1 MKKILNQVEGKTCYV
16 VMVNYNGW
24 QDTIECLE
32 SVLKSDYKSYKII
45 VCDNASGNDSWNRM
59 IDWASGRIQAS
70 CSVHPKIRSLVY
82 PFLPKP
88 VDFDCQYQ
96 DKGKPFI
103 LTDAKIHF
111 LKLKKNLGFAG
122 GMNMGIR
129 LALQDKDCGYIWC
142 LNNDTVVE
150 ASVMR
155 NMIEIIRKN
164 ENCGICSSYSR
175 PYADPDVD
183 DPGNKR
189 IYFNKWLGNDIT
201 YIETEKNKNILCN
214 YDGSSFIVTR
224 QFINHVGLMEEQYFL
239 YYEEPDWTIRGKK
252 KGYRVVFYPE
262 GLVYHKGGQSTGGK
276 RKEASYLAD
285 YYLIRGRILII
296 KKFFPY
302 CLPTVYLAFIGSIIH
317 RVQRKQYDR
326 IWMILKLMINPK
338 PLLKIS
344 SEGEKRK

>member
-1 MKKILNQVEGKTCYV
+1 MRKILDQSERKTCYV

-32 SVLKSDYKSYKII
+32 SVLKSDYKNYKII
-45 VCDNASGNDSWNRM
+45 VCDNASGNDSWDRM

-70 CSVHPKIRSLVY
+70 CSAHPKIRSLVY

-96 DKGKPFI
+96 DKDKPFI

-129 LALQDKDCGYIWC
+129 LALQDKNCGYIWC

-150 ASVMR
+150 VSVMR
-155 NMIEIIRKN
+155 YMIEMIKRN
-164 ENCGICSSYSR
+164 ENCGICSSCSR
-175 PYADPDVD
+175 PYANPACYAHE
-183 DPGNKR
+183 NMR
-189 IYFNKWLGNDIT
+189 YYYNKWFGNDIL
-201 YIETEKNKNILCN
+201 YKGEDENKLFS
-214 YDGSSFIVTR
+214 YDGASFMVLR
-224 QFINHVGLMEEQYFL
+224 EFIECVGLMEEAYFL
-239 YYEEPDWTIRGKK
+239 YYEEPDWTIRGKR
-252 KGYRVVFYPE
+252 KGYRVVFDSK
-262 GLVYHKGGQSTGGK
+262 GLVYHKGGQSTES
-276 RKEASYLAD
+276 RYKERSYLAD
-285 YYLIRGRILII
+285 YYLIRGRILITR
-296 KKFFPY
+296 KFFPY
-302 CLPTVYLAFIGSIIH
+302 CLPTVYLALIGAIIH
-317 RVQRKQYDR
+317 RFHRRQYDR

-338 PLLKIS
+338 PLLKIP